1 VAELTLELHDLSFV
15 SEGDEVVVG
24 RLDTGSYAV
33 FPTDGAELLR
43 RLSEGMT
50 LNQASTWYA
59 ETFGE
64 PVDVEEFASALTEL
78 GFVRL
83 PSEEVRQV
91 KEVRFQRLG
100 HAIFSPFAWVFYALV
115 VVAWAVAVFHHSA
128 VLPHPSQ
135 IFFTWSLL
143 LVQAVITFGQIPL
156 LYLHEGFHILAGR
169 RLGLPTRMGV
179 SNRLTYIVFETELN
193 GLMSV
198 PRRARY
204 LPFLAGMT
212 CDVVV
217 FCGLDL
223 IAELT
228 RTADGAFSLAGRI
241 CLALAFTVVMR
252 LAWQFQLYLRTDLYY
267 VFASALNCYDLHEAS
282 TALLRNRIR
291 RALGRHDRIVDEQ
304 QWTEHDRKVGKF
316 YGPFI
321 VLGFL
326 TIILITVFASFPVVR
341 EYFTTDLHDL
351 TTGHFGIRFWDAVF
365 SLTFNIAQIVALVVL
380 SRRKRRTQ
388 AGRKPRLL
396 AGKAD

>member
-1 VAELTLELHDLSFV
+1 VAESVLELHALSFV
-15 SEGDEVVVG
+15 PEGDEVVVG

-33 FPTDGAELLR
+33 FPADGAELLR
-43 RLSEGMT
+43 RLGEGMT
-50 LNQASTWYA
+50 LSQASHWYA

-64 PVDVEEFASALTEL
+64 PVDVDEFASTLTEL

-83 PSEEVRQV
+83 ASEESGTVGH
-91 KEVRFQRLG
+91 VRFQRLG
-100 HAIFSPFAWVFYALV
+100 RAIFSPYSWAIYALV
-115 VVAWAVAVFHHSA
+115 VVAWVLAVSRHSA

-143 LVQAVITFGQIPL
+143 LVQVVITFGQIPL

-169 RLGLPTRMGV
+169 RLGLPTKMGM
-179 SNRLTYIVFETELN
+179 SNRFTYIVFETELN

-198 PRRARY
+198 PRRSRY
-204 LPFLAGMT
+204 LPFLAGMVS
-212 CDVVV
+212 DVVV

-223 IAELT
+223 VAELT
-228 RTADGAFSLAGRI
+228 RTAGGGFSLTGRI

-282 TALLRNRIR
+282 GALLRNRLW
-291 RALGRHDRIVDEQ
+291 RALGRPDRLVDEQ
-304 QWTEHDRKVGKF
+304 QWTEHDRKVGTF

-326 TIILITVFASFPVVR
+326 TIIAITVFASFPVVR
-341 EYFTTDLHDL
+341 EYFGTDLHDL
-351 TTGHFGIRFWDAVF
+351 TTGHLGVRFWDAAL

-396 AGKAD
+396 AGKAA